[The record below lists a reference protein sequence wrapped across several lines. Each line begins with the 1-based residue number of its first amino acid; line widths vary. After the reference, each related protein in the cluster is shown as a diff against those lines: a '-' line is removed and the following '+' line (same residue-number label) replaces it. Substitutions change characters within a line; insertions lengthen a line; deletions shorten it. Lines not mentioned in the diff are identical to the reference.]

1 MNIVDATKLYENW
14 LGRLTPILA
23 SDIKLKHERMRAD
36 VFSFLRA
43 TYYRWAQIWPEA
55 CPRATKA
62 VKVLAVGDLHVENF
76 GTWRDAE
83 ARLVW
88 GINDFDECY
97 PMAFTNDLVR
107 LTVSAALAI
116 SEGKLALSPK
126 EACSAILRGY
136 TAGIQ
141 AGGEALLLAD
151 NSSQLR
157 QMARERLN
165 NPERFWE
172 KLHRFAP
179 IKKAPPSTAVKEIRN
194 LLPDPRA
201 SLKFVHRIAGLGSL
215 GKLRFTAI
223 GNWAGGLLAREAKA
237 LTPSACIW
245 AAGSQTRAPIYYD
258 RILRTSVRA
267 ADPMVAVR
275 PPWLVR
281 RLSPDCFRIELAELP
296 KRRDENVLLYSMG
309 WETANVHLGS
319 GKAADIKRDLRA
331 LGNDWLH
338 QAAKTMREAVIEDW
352 ERWKKG

>member
-1 MNIVDATKLYENW
+1 
-14 LGRLTPILA
+14 
-23 SDIKLKHERMRAD
+23 MRAD

-43 TYYRWAQIWPEA
+43 TYYRWAQVWPAA
-55 CPRATKA
+55 CPNTAKA
-62 VKVLAVGDLHVENF
+62 AKVLAVGDLHVENF

-116 SEGKLALSPK
+116 SEGKLALTPK
-126 EACSAILRGY
+126 EACAAILRGY
-136 TAGIQ
+136 SACVR
-141 AGGEALLLAD
+141 AGGKPFVLAD
-151 NSSQLR
+151 NSSPLR

-165 NPERFWE
+165 TPERFWA

-179 IKKAPPSTAVKEIRN
+179 VKKPPPPRAFKEIRR
-194 LLPDPRA
+194 LLPDPQTP
-201 SLKFVHRIAGLGSL
+201 LQFVHRIAGLGSL
-215 GKLRFTAI
+215 GKLRFTAL
-223 GNWAGGLLAREAKA
+223 GTWAGGLLAREAKA

-245 AAGSQTRAPIYYD
+245 AAGLKTSSPIYYD

-275 PPWLVR
+275 PPWLIR
-281 RLSPDCFRIELAELP
+281 RLSPDCFRIELADLP
-296 KRRDENVLLYSMG
+296 KRRDETDLLYSMG

-319 GKAADIKRDLRA
+319 GKVAEIKRDLKS
-331 LGNDWLH
+331 LGSDWLH
-338 QAAKTMREAVIEDW
+338 RAAKTMRQAVIEDW
-352 ERWKKG
+352 ETWKKRSGT